1 VTGGRRR
8 SGAPPRR
15 ALGGGRFAV
24 LCALGLLAGSA
35 IAHATGGDVSTAPG
49 LVTVGE
55 RPANV
60 ATGFTVAPGRVVT
73 VAHALEGDSVTVR
86 GADGIARRAAVV
98 RRDET
103 LDLALLAVSGPRPA
117 PGFTPAGPRLLV
129 LRGGEPAALPVRVV
143 RRIAANVR
151 TAGERGVVR
160 RPALELAGAVAAGD
174 SGAPVL
180 RDGRI
185 AGVVFARSRDRA
197 GVAYAVDAE
206 ALARLTG

>member
-8 SGAPPRR
+8 LALLCAP
-15 ALGGGRFAV
+15 AV
-24 LCALGLLAGSA
+24 LAASA
-35 IAHATGGDVSTAPG
+35 VAHATGGDVSTAPA

-55 RPANV
+55 RGANV
-60 ATGFTVAPGRVVT
+60 ATGFTVSPGRVVT
-73 VAHALEGDSVTVR
+73 VAHAVEGDSVTVR
-86 GADGIARRAAVV
+86 GTDGVARRGALI

-103 LDLALLAVSGPRPA
+103 LDLALLAVPGQRPA
-117 PGFTPAGPRLLV
+117 PGFIPAGPRLLV

-143 RRIAANVR
+143 REIAANVR
-151 TAGERGVVR
+151 TAGQTDVAR

-180 RDGRI
+180 RDGHI
-185 AGVVFARSRDRA
+185 DGVVFARSRDRP

-206 ALARLTG
+206 ALARLIG